1 MMHGWQSE
9 PADGPKG
16 GWSCAFWSGFSGHTL
31 PTTAECYVVW
41 CGVVC
46 TCSCSVVS
54 GSGSYIVVG
63 VV

>member
-9 PADGPKG
+9 STMDRKVIGVVLFG
-16 GWSCAFWSGFSGHTL
+16 VISVVTS

-46 TCSCSVVS
+46 ICSVV
-54 GSGSYIVVG
+54 VLV
-63 VV
+63 